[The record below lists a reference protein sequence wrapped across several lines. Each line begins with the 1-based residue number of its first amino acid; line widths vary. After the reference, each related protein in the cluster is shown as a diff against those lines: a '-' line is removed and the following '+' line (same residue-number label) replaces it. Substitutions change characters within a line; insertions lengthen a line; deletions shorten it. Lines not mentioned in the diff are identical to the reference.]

1 MKPDFDIAIVGS
13 GYAGSIMA
21 MVARRLGR
29 RVLLLDKSR
38 HPRFAIGE
46 SSTPLA
52 NLLLEEI
59 AAEFDLPQLLPLTAW
74 GPWQRTHPRI
84 GCGLKRGFSFYHH
97 TAGTPFSPRE
107 DRSNELLV
115 AASPND
121 EVADTHWY
129 RPDFDQ
135 FLAQEAAKLGV
146 EVVEE
151 VELDKPEFTPT
162 GVQLTGQHKGSRC
175 SWSAAFLIDATGPN
189 GFLHRQLGL
198 KQNPFSNLPKTQA
211 LFSHFT
217 GVARWADPKVG
228 RASSLPQ
235 SAAVGTASRY
245 CQGQAGSCREESI
258 ATSAANPLSPGGTN
272 GERAGERG
280 VLETKPPLPN
290 PLLRLRPEE
299 RESEW
304 STNPAAGH
312 GFYRAAGSPPY
323 PPDDAALHHI
333 FDGGWMWVLRFNNG
347 ITSAGVSVSPA
358 LATELRLADGQP
370 AWQRV
375 LERFPSVG
383 EQFSR
388 AENIVPFVHAPSIG
402 FRSSAVVGERWA
414 MLPSAAGFVDPL
426 LSTGFPLALL
436 GIQRLGRAFRNG
448 PPSARALHCYGKQT
462 LADLAIVEALVS
474 ALFAR
479 MDDLGAF
486 SALTM
491 LYFAAASFSES
502 ARRLHRV
509 ELAPGFLLRRHDGF
523 RTGLLEICSL
533 ARKGHPAG
541 DLVKHIEQL
550 VEPFNVIGLFQP
562 RRRNWY
568 PVDFA
573 DLYRTSAKLNATPAD
588 IDAFLAKAGLL
599 QPV

>member
-21 MVARRLGR
+21 MVARRLGLR
-29 RVLLLDKSR
+29 ILLLDRSK

-59 AAEFDLPQLLPLTAW
+59 AAEFDLPQLLPFTAW
-74 GPWQRTHPRI
+74 GPWQRTHPKI
-84 GCGLKRGFSFYHH
+84 GSGLKRGFSFYHH
-97 TAGTPFSPRE
+97 TAGIPFRSRE

-135 FLAQEAAKLGV
+135 FLALEAAKLGV

-151 VELDKPEFTPT
+151 VELDKPEFTPP
-162 GVQLTGQHKGSRC
+162 GVRLSDQHNGRTR
-175 SWSAAFLIDATGPN
+175 SWSAGFLIDATGPN

-198 KQNPFSNLPKTQA
+198 KENPFPNLPRTQA

-217 GVARWADPKVG
+217 DVARWAGLKE
-228 RASSLPQ
+228 
-235 SAAVGTASRY
+235 
-245 CQGQAGSCREESI
+245 GQ
-258 ATSAANPLSPGGTN
+258 
-272 GERAGERG
+272 
-280 VLETKPPLPN
+280 
-290 PLLRLRPEE
+290 
-299 RESEW
+299 
-304 STNPAAGH
+304 
-312 GFYRAAGSPPY
+312 AGSPPY

-333 FDGGWMWVLRFNNG
+333 FEGGWMWVLRFNNG

-358 LATELRLADGQP
+358 LATELRLTDGQP

-383 EQFSR
+383 EQFRR
-388 AENIVPFVHAPSIG
+388 AENIVPVVQTPSIG
-402 FRSSAVVGERWA
+402 FRSSEAVGERWA

-426 LSTGFPLALL
+426 LSTGFPLTLL
-436 GIQRLGRAFRNG
+436 GVQRLGRAFRNG

-479 MDDLGAF
+479 MDDFGAF

-502 ARRLHRV
+502 ARRLHRG

-523 RTGLLEICSL
+523 RTGLLEICTL
-533 ARKGHPAG
+533 ARNGHSSE
-541 DLVKHIEQL
+541 DLVRRTERL
-550 VEPFNVIGLFQP
+550 VDPFNVIGLFQP

-588 IDAFLAKAGLL
+588 IDAFLAKAGVKTL
-599 QPV
+599 

>member
-29 RVLLLDKSR
+29 RVLLLDKSK

-59 AAEFDLPQLLPLTAW
+59 AAEFNLPQLLPLTAW
-74 GPWQRTHPRI
+74 GPWQRTHPKI

-97 TAGTPFSPRE
+97 TAGIPFSPRE

-135 FLAQEAAKLGV
+135 FLALEAANLGV

-151 VELDKPEFTPT
+151 MELDKPEFTPT
-162 GVQLTGQHKGSRC
+162 GVRLSGQHHGKIR
-175 SWSAAFLIDATGPN
+175 SWSAGFLIDGTGPN
-189 GFLHRQLGL
+189 GFLHRHRGL
-198 KQNPFSNLPKTQA
+198 EENPFPNLPRTQA

-217 GVARWADPKVG
+217 GVARWADLKVG
-228 RASSLPQ
+228 RASSLPMMVSTIASNR
-235 SAAVGTASRY
+235 SAL
-245 CQGQAGSCREESI
+245 GQAGR
-258 ATSAANPLSPGGTN
+258 
-272 GERAGERG
+272 
-280 VLETKPPLPN
+280 
-290 PLLRLRPEE
+290 
-299 RESEW
+299 
-304 STNPAAGH
+304 
-312 GFYRAAGSPPY
+312 PPY
-323 PPDDAALHHI
+323 PPDDAALHHV
-333 FDGGWMWVLRFNNG
+333 FEGGWMWVLRFNNG

-358 LATELRLADGQP
+358 LAAELRLADGPP

-383 EQFSR
+383 GQFRR
-388 AENIVPFVHAPSIG
+388 AENVVPFVHAPSIG
-402 FRSSAVVGERWA
+402 FRSSEVLGERWA
-414 MLPSAAGFVDPL
+414 MLPSAAAFVDPL
-426 LSTGFPLALL
+426 LSTGFPLTLL

-479 MDDLGAF
+479 MDDFGAF
-486 SALTM
+486 TALTM

-502 ARRLHRV
+502 ARRLHRA

-523 RTGLLEICSL
+523 STGLLEICSL
-533 ARKGHPAG
+533 ARNGHSSE
-541 DLVKHIEQL
+541 DLVRRIEQL
-550 VEPFNVIGLFQP
+550 VDPFNVIGLFQT

-568 PVDFA
+568 PVDFT
-573 DLYRTSAKLNATPAD
+573 DLYRTSAKLDATPAD